1 MFEFIMI
8 IILKIEGPSKL
19 TGFILSQGEII
30 DLIGS

>member
-8 IILKIEGPSKL
+8 IILKIEGPKL
-19 TGFILSQGEII
+19 TGFILCQGEIM

>member
-8 IILKIEGPSKL
+8 IILKIESPSKL
-19 TGFILSQGEII
+19 AGFILSQGEII